1 MTDDAQQLD
10 ITTPPDVRQLVPELA
25 DATLM
30 AACDLR
36 QACRKELDALVRLYD
51 KRYEKH
57 RQDFLSQRRIKNK
70 PLSKT
75 EIGKFQRQWREHIR
89 GVVEPLFSR
98 ARRTARMQAF
108 VQEQEDDLGCKL
120 VGSAQAGK
128 IVPFLNL
135 KILAQKGRLRQVQ
148 FEKVEFFH
156 AEEDLKRIAVEDAEV
171 IEKKRQK
178 YEADQ
183 RRKARE
189 YQETT
194 MKIRLQGW
202 LHNQDVDRPT
212 RDRIIEGV
220 LSFKS
225 VRDLFETKHFMSW
238 EFTFPQDCAEYI
250 DKAVRAAIGLGSDG
264 DQDDDDSNAV
274 IAKTGSDSPA

>member
-1 MTDDAQQLD
+1 VTDDAQRLD
-10 ITTPPDVRQLVPELA
+10 IITPPAVEQLVPELA

-108 VQEQEDDLGCKL
+108 VQEQEDALGCKL

-135 KILAQKGRLRQVQ
+135 KILAKKGRLRQVQ

-178 YEADQ
+178 HEADQ
-183 RRKARE
+183 RRKACE
-189 YQETT
+189 FQERI
-194 MKIRLQGW
+194 MKQRLQHW
-202 LHNQDVDRPT
+202 LYNQDIDRET
-212 RDRIIEGV
+212 RDRIIEGT

-225 VRDLFETKHFMSW
+225 VRDLFETKHFM
-238 EFTFPQDCAEYI
+238 EFELAFPEDCAKYLE
-250 DKAVRAAIGLGSDG
+250 KEVRAALGLEHDANQNRDDPDTAVARTGPG
-264 DQDDDDSNAV
+264 DA
-274 IAKTGSDSPA
+274 A